1 MSLEL
6 FIAYANTKDIAT
18 RNTLVK
24 MNLNLA
30 RKVAHSVKKLCPEP
44 YEDLEQEAAIGL
56 VRSVEH
62 FNPQRGV
69 AFSSFAVPYIHG
81 KLLQYL
87 RDKGHLIRLTQAIQ
101 TLNNKGKKAAAV
113 LSQRLGRTPTLA
125 EVAEYLE
132 CPVEEYQAA
141 VLALRVSSNCEPI
154 NLESEEILKIEDKSY
169 YVYHAE
175 EIEID
180 WDSLTQGE
188 LGMLENKSGSRRRLW
203 HSLAKMND
211 TSTQPTKNSKDKA
224 SSC

>member
-6 FIAYANTKDIAT
+6 FLAYANTKDIAT

-30 RKVAHSVKKLCPEP
+30 RKVAHSVNKLCPEP

-62 FNPQRGV
+62 YNPNRGV

-87 RDKGHLIRLTQAIQ
+87 RDKGHLIRLTQAVQ

-113 LSQRLGRTPTLA
+113 LSQKLGRTPTLS
-125 EVAEYLE
+125 EIAEYLE
-132 CPVEEYQAA
+132 CPIEDYQAA
-141 VLALRVSSNCEPI
+141 VQALKVSSNCEPI
-154 NLESEEILKIEDKSY
+154 DIESEEILRIEDKSK
-169 YVYHAE
+169 YVHYGE
-175 EIEID
+175 EIQID
-180 WDSLTQGE
+180 WDSLTQTE
-188 LGMLENKSGSRRRLW
+188 LGTLENKSGNRRNLW
-203 HSLAKMND
+203 HNLAKMNEPHL
-211 TSTQPTKNSKDKA
+211 SANSKN
-224 SSC
+224 